1 MGIRLI
7 PYALTLVAIVLLGS
21 SLHSCGVKSGK
32 EDVQEKWD
40 KEKRQ
45 YDSAIEKLRTE
56 YADLELNHKIETQ
69 RISNELT
76 KEKHRFEMELAVS
89 GAEYDHRLRLSQTRA
104 DVYQRQARDGAAE
117 CRNLAD
123 HASRLDASLEEGRS
137 LVRELRST
145 LGLRE
150 FQIRSLSRQI
160 HNDRLL
166 FAADVYPEGS
176 LDGR

>member
-1 MGIRLI
+1 MGIRLV
-7 PYALTLVAIVLLGS
+7 PYALTLVVIVLLGS
-21 SLHSCGVKSGK
+21 GLYSCGVKSGK

-40 KEKRQ
+40 KEKKQ

-56 YADLELNHKIETQ
+56 YADLELNHRIETQ
-69 RISNELT
+69 RISDELA
-76 KEKHRFEMELAVS
+76 KEKHRFEMELAMS
-89 GAEYDHRLRLSQTRA
+89 GAEYDHRLRLSQARA
-104 DVYQRQARDGAAE
+104 DTYQRQAQDGAAE

-123 HASRLDASLEEGRS
+123 HASRLDSSLEEGRS

-150 FQIRSLSRQI
+150 FQIRALSQQI

-166 FAADVYPEGS
+166 FTMNEYPEGS
-176 LDGR
+176 PDG